1 VNRAL
6 VAGAS
11 GMAAQQNVHD
21 IIAANLSNVD
31 TPGFRAD
38 RPEFAALIA
47 PDGSSMGAQTRR
59 SVRLFSQGKL
69 DATSNDFDLAIDGAG
84 LFEVQTASGA
94 LAYTRAGN
102 FTPDASGALRLPDG
116 VALAHV
122 RLPSGSLGVT
132 VDDRGVVRAHVGGKT
147 QTVEIGHITLCTFAN
162 EAGLRFG
169 ADGLFYASP
178 ASGAVVR
185 GAPDSAGFGK
195 LKQRCLERANINVV
209 SAMMSVLAAQRAYE
223 ASAKSV
229 QAADEML
236 RLANN
241 LERG

>member
-1 VNRAL
+1 L
-6 VAGAS
+6 GC
-11 GMAAQQNVHD
+11 
-21 IIAANLSNVD
+21 
-31 TPGFRAD
+31 
-38 RPEFAALIA
+38 
-47 PDGSSMGAQTRR
+47 
-59 SVRLFSQGKL
+59 
-69 DATSNDFDLAIDGAG
+69 LA
-84 LFEVQTASGA
+84 
-94 LAYTRAGN
+94 
-102 FTPDASGALRLPDG
+102 
-116 VALAHV
+116 
-122 RLPSGSLGVT
+122 VT
-132 VDDRGVVRAHVGGKT
+132 VDDRGVVRARVGGKT
-147 QTVEIGHITLCTFAN
+147 QPVEVGRIALCTFAN

-178 ASGAVVR
+178 GSGPVVR
-185 GAPDSAGFGK
+185 GAPDGAGFGK